1 MKSNKIIFAV
11 LVLFVAIPFFAQ
23 SQEKEQLTIPLSD
36 PNKEGKL
43 DVGIINGSI
52 KVIGYAGKEVMIEAV
67 AADKNDRRTDN
78 NNLNINLNRNVNTND
93 KGSAKGMKKI
103 STNDGFELTAKEKN
117 NTVHVGVDNVNML
130 INLTIKVPHKFS
142 LKVST
147 INNGDISIE
156 NVNGNLE
163 ISNIN
168 GFIKM
173 KNVAGSVVA
182 NTINQDIIV
191 NFIEVTPNTPMA
203 FTTLN
208 GKVDIT
214 FPASVKANLKLK
226 SDMGEVYTDFDI
238 DVDKTPTKINQ
249 SIDKEKGLYKIKK
262 DDWTYGKIN
271 GGGFEIMM
279 KTMHGNIYIRK
290 VK

>member
-1 MKSNKIIFAV
+1 MKLNKIIFAV
-11 LVLFVAIPFFAQ
+11 VVLFVANPFFAQ
-23 SQEKEQLTIPLSD
+23 SQEREQLTIPLSD
-36 PNKEGKL
+36 PTKEGKL
-43 DVGIINGSI
+43 NVSLITGSI
-52 KVIGYAGKEVMIEAV
+52 KVIGYAGKEVIIDAISVERDGKKSSKEAME
-67 AADKNDRRTDN
+67 
-78 NNLNINLNRNVNTND
+78 
-93 KGSAKGMKKI
+93 GMKRI

-117 NTVHVGVDNVNML
+117 NTVNVGVDVINMP
-130 INLTIKVPHKFS
+130 INLTIKVPYKFS

-147 INNGDISIE
+147 VNNGDISVE

-173 KNVAGSVVA
+173 KNIAGSVVA

-191 NFIEVTPNTPMA
+191 NFTEVTPNTPMA

-214 FPASVKANLKLK
+214 FPTTVKANVKLK
-226 SDMGEVYTDFDI
+226 TDMGEVYTDFDI
-238 DVDKTPTKINQ
+238 DVDKTPSKINQ
-249 SIDKEKGLYKIKK
+249 SVDKEKGLYKIKK

-271 GGGFEIMM
+271 GGGSEIMM
-279 KTMHGNIYIRK
+279 KTMQGDIFIRK
-290 VK
+290 IK

>member
-1 MKSNKIIFAV
+1 MKINKIIFAV
-11 LVLFVAIPFFAQ
+11 LMLFVAVPFLAQ

-43 DVGIINGSI
+43 NIGIISGSI
-52 KVIGYAGKEVMIEAV
+52 KVVGYAGKEVVIDAISVE
-67 AADKNDRRTDN
+67 KNNKKQNQESD
-78 NNLNINLNRNVNTND
+78 
-93 KGSAKGMKKI
+93 GMKRI
-103 STNDGFELTAKEKN
+103 NSNDGFELTAKEKN
-117 NTVHVGVDNVNML
+117 NTVNVGVDNANMHV
-130 INLTIKVPHKFS
+130 NLTIKVPHKFS

-156 NVNGNLE
+156 NVVGNLE

-173 KNVAGSVVA
+173 KNIGGSVVA
-182 NTINQDIIV
+182 NTINKDIVV
-191 NFIEVTPNTPMA
+191 NFTEITPNTPMA

-208 GKVDIT
+208 GKVDVT
-214 FPASVKANLKLK
+214 FPGALKANVKLK
-226 SDMGEVYTDFDI
+226 TDMGEVFTDFDI
-238 DVDKTPTKINQ
+238 DVDKTSSKINQ
-249 SIDKEKGLYKIKK
+249 SIDKENGLYKIKK

-271 GGGFEIMM
+271 GGGSEIMM
-279 KTMHGNIYIRK
+279 KTMQGNIYIRK

>member
-11 LVLFVAIPFFAQ
+11 LVLLVANSYFVQ
-23 SQEKEQLTIPLSD
+23 GQDREQLTVPLSD
-36 PNKEGKL
+36 PTKEGKL
-43 DVGIINGSI
+43 NVSLITGSI
-52 KVIGYAGKEVMIEAV
+52 KVIGYAGKEVIIDAV
-67 AADKNDRRTDN
+67 SVEKENKKSEKES
-78 NNLNINLNRNVNTND
+78 TN
-93 KGSAKGMKKI
+93 GMRKI
-103 STNDGFELTAKEKN
+103 SANDGFELTAKEKN
-117 NTVHVGVDNVNML
+117 NTVQVGVDKVNTQ

-147 INNGDISIE
+147 VNNGDISIE

-191 NFIEVTPNTPMA
+191 NFTEVTPNTPMA

-208 GKVDIT
+208 GNVDIT
-214 FPASVKANLKLK
+214 FPTSIKANVKLK

-238 DVDKTPTKINQ
+238 DVDKATSKINH

-262 DDWTYGKIN
+262 DEWTYGKIN
-271 GGGFEIMM
+271 GGGSEVMM
-279 KTMHGNIYIRK
+279 KTMNGNVFIRK

>member
-1 MKSNKIIFAV
+1 MKINKIILAV
-11 LVLFVAIPFFAQ
+11 LVLSVVSPFFAQ
-23 SQEKEQLTIPLSD
+23 SQEREQLTIPLSN
-36 PNKEGKL
+36 PTKEGKL
-43 DVGIINGSI
+43 NVSLVTGSI
-52 KVIGYAGKEVMIEAV
+52 KVIGYAGKEVIIDAISVE
-67 AADKNDRRTDN
+67 RDN
-78 NNLNINLNRNVNTND
+78 KKSSKESID
-93 KGSAKGMKKI
+93 GMKKI

-117 NTVHVGVDNVNML
+117 NTVNVGVYMVNMP
-130 INLTIKVPHKFS
+130 INLTIKVPQKFS

-147 INNGDISIE
+147 VNNGDISVE

-173 KNVAGSVVA
+173 KNIAGSVVA

-191 NFIEVTPNTPMA
+191 NFTEVTPNTPMA

-214 FPASVKANLKLK
+214 FPATVKANVKLK
-226 SDMGEVYTDFDI
+226 TDMGEVYTDFDI
-238 DVDKTPTKINQ
+238 DVDKTPSKINQ
-249 SIDKEKGLYKIKK
+249 SVDKEKGLYKIKK

-271 GGGFEIMM
+271 GGGSEIMM
-279 KTMHGNIYIRK
+279 KTMHGNIFIRK
-290 VK
+290 IK

>member
-1 MKSNKIIFAV
+1 M
-11 LVLFVAIPFFAQ
+11 LFVAKPFFAQ

-36 PNKEGKL
+36 PSKAGKL
-43 DVGIINGSI
+43 DVGLINGSI
-52 KVIGYAGKEVMIEAV
+52 KVIGYAGKEIIIDAISVE
-67 AADKNDRRTDN
+67 KNDRRGGKEQTE
-78 NNLNINLNRNVNTND
+78 
-93 KGSAKGMKKI
+93 GMKRI

-117 NTVHVGVDNVNML
+117 NTVHVGVDKVNML
-130 INLTIKVPHKFS
+130 VNLTIKVPHKFS

-147 INNGDISIE
+147 INNGDISVE

-173 KNVAGSVVA
+173 KDIAGSVVA
-182 NTINQDIIV
+182 NTINRDIVV
-191 NFIEVTPNTPMA
+191 NFTEVTPNTPMA

-214 FPASVKANLKLK
+214 FPASVKANVKLK
-226 SDMGEVYTDFDI
+226 SDMGEVFTDFDI
-238 DVDKTPTKINQ
+238 DVDKTPNKINQ
-249 SIDKEKGLYKIKK
+249 SVDKEKGLYKIKK

-271 GGGFEIMM
+271 GGGSEIMM

-290 VK
+290 IK

>member
-11 LVLFVAIPFFAQ
+11 LVLLVANFNIVHGQ
-23 SQEKEQLTIPLSD
+23 DREQLTIPLTD
-36 PNKEGKL
+36 PTKEGKL
-43 DVGIINGSI
+43 NVSLVTGSI
-52 KVIGYAGKEVMIEAV
+52 KVIGYSGQEVIIDAVSVEKDSKKSEKESA
-67 AADKNDRRTDN
+67 NGLRR
-78 NNLNINLNRNVNTND
+78 I
-93 KGSAKGMKKI
+93 SA
-103 STNDGFELTAKEKN
+103 NDGFELTAKEKN
-117 NTVHVGVDNVNML
+117 NTVQVGVDKVNTQ

-147 INNGDISIE
+147 VNNGDISVE

-182 NTINQDIIV
+182 NTINQDIII
-191 NFIEVTPNTPMA
+191 NFTEITPNTPMA

-214 FPASVKANLKLK
+214 FPAFLKANVKLK
-226 SDMGEVYTDFDI
+226 SDMGEIYTDFDI
-238 DVDKTPTKINQ
+238 DVDKATSKINH
-249 SIDKEKGLYKIKK
+249 SVDKDKGLYKIKK
-262 DDWTYGKIN
+262 DEWTYGKIN
-271 GGGFEIMM
+271 GGGSEVMM
-279 KTMHGNIYIRK
+279 KTMNGDIFIRK